1 MDQSD
6 QKMISELRPGDRVMG
21 YYVVRKKDVRVRQ
34 HNREPYLTFEF
45 GDASGR
51 IRGTIWDDI
60 RELNGAI
67 KISDIVKVKGSVITY
82 RDSRHIAIDR
92 IRKCREDDPVNAVE
106 LVPFSKRDTDELY
119 RDLMKIIDGLENV
132 HVRRLVSDIYT
143 DAQIAGRLK
152 QAPAAKLMHHSYIGG
167 LMEHTL
173 SVTRICMFLH
183 SHYPA
188 IDRDVL
194 LAGALLHDIGKI
206 EEFSLNGFIDYS
218 TRGRLIG
225 HIGMSARLVS
235 EKIACI
241 EDFPEDTR
249 DSLIHCIL
257 SHHGSRDRGS
267 PVVPATLEALIVH
280 YADEVDSRV
289 NAFCRVIEKER
300 EPGKAWSSYVNI
312 LDRFIYF
319 GNK

>member
-1 MDQSD
+1 MDQLD
-6 QKMISELRPGDRVMG
+6 QKKISELRPGDRVLG

-60 RELNGAI
+60 RELNHTI
-67 KISDIVKVKGSVITY
+67 RISDIVKIKGSVITY
-82 RDSRHIAIDR
+82 RDSRHITIDR
-92 IRKCREDDPVNAVE
+92 IRTCREDEHVNAVE
-106 LVPFSKRDTDELY
+106 LIPESKHDTGEMY
-119 RDLMKIIDGLENV
+119 RDLLQIIDSLENV

-143 DAQIAGRLK
+143 DDQIAKRIKL
-152 QAPAAKLMHHSYIGG
+152 APAAKLMHHSYIGG
-167 LMEHTL
+167 LLEHTL
-173 SVTRICMFLH
+173 SVTRICLFLQN
-183 SHYPA
+183 HYPT

-194 LAGALLHDIGKI
+194 AAGALLHDIGKI
-206 EEFSLNGFIDYS
+206 EEFSLKGFIDYS

-225 HIGMSARLVS
+225 HVEMSARVVT
-235 EKIACI
+235 EKIAGI
-241 EDFPEDTR
+241 EDFPEDIGDR
-249 DSLIHCIL
+249 LIHCIL
-257 SHHGSRDRGS
+257 SHHGSRERGS

-289 NAFCRVIEKER
+289 NAFCRVIEKES
-300 EPGKAWSSYVNI
+300 EPGREWSSYVNI

-319 GNK
+319 GR